1 MSSYAIRP
9 KCFPPVCDPW
19 APRIACHRSV
29 RCAPH
34 FLVNPALAT
43 VFPTQG
49 RGARETRKRAVLT
62 ATGERGARLTG
73 RLRGCPCQKARG
85 GMGHGP
91 SKDASKWKGAR
102 GWPCGVRE
110 RVFRIGPIRHCISN
124 RAIYFDMP
132 TCWMTGLFGTA
143 SERQILMAGVR
154 GRLEKGRQAGIRLL
168 HHDVAAARH
177 KGNNRAKR
185 GTSHRPLAPAGKKGT
200 RKGRADWHCPVPGRW
215 ATLMARKALSGGGQG
230 KEPLG
235 PYAVGANK
243 RGIGRGPDQLSRV
256 STTLASLSVSFTWLS
271 STKRRSGA
279 MPWVS
284 TRYSLVFW
292 ARRMARFRRDL
303 AVMSC

>member
-1 MSSYAIRP
+1 MP
-9 KCFPPVCDPW
+9 
-19 APRIACHRSV
+19 
-29 RCAPH
+29 
-34 FLVNPALAT
+34 AT
-43 VFPTQG
+43 VKDSARDRDPLPLFP
-49 RGARETRKRAVLT
+49 RGETLPGVESHHPYHPA
-62 ATGERGARLTG
+62 
-73 RLRGCPCQKARG
+73 
-85 GMGHGP
+85 
-91 SKDASKWKGAR
+91 ASKQ
-102 GWPCGVRE
+102 
-110 RVFRIGPIRHCISN
+110 
-124 RAIYFDMP
+124 
-132 TCWMTGLFGTA
+132 A
-143 SERQILMAGVR
+143 S
-154 GRLEKGRQAGIRLL
+154 RQASKQASKQGGIRQL
-168 HHDVAAARH
+168 HHDVTAARH

-243 RGIGRGPDQLSRV
+243 RGIRRAPDQLSRV